1 MPGKGAWFQSAQVWQ
16 KTRYKSV
23 CEHDQTMKAA
33 HVDEVEVG
41 ETTSRE
47 EVVHESNNKDIN
59 RVVL

>member
-1 MPGKGAWFQSAQVWQ
+1 M
-16 KTRYKSV
+16 
-23 CEHDQTMKAA
+23 QTDVSSRAIVRGIA
-33 HVDEVEVG
+33 SGTHVDEVEVG